1 MLQFLIIILAFIMME
16 ITAWATHKYVMHGFL
31 WSLHEDHHKPVDTT
45 FQKNDSFALI
55 FAIPSASG
63 IILGSYFSNDILF
76 YSGIGILLYG
86 LAYLFVHDIFIHR
99 RVKFFTTVKSKYFK
113 AVLRAHR
120 LHHVSRKKE
129 DCDYFGMLYVPRSVF
144 KSMKN

>member
-1 MLQFLIIILAFIMME
+1 MLQFLIIVLAFIMME

-31 WSLHEDHHKPVDTT
+31 WSLHEDHHTPTENT

-63 IILGSYFSNDILF
+63 IILGSHFSNDILF
-76 YSGIGILLYG
+76 YSGIGILFYG

-99 RVKFFTTVKSKYFK
+99 RIKFFSSSKTRYFK
-113 AVLRAHR
+113 AVLHAHR
-120 LHHVSRKKE
+120 LHHVNREKE
-129 DCDYFGMLYVPRSVF
+129 NCKYFGMLYVPRSVF